1 MLQVQKEQEDSSGYL
16 TDDNKNTRK
25 SNANGAMTVAE
36 EFSSSMKNERSCNY
50 MTHFIL
56 ANSTNNCT
64 INNSNSNNYERTNNN
79 RSTNILDEAE
89 LIMKKLEHEKVIYY
103 LYYQFSIHLSSLLF
117 GYILFHFISSLY

>member
-16 TDDNKNTRK
+16 TDDNKNNNK
-25 SNANGAMTVAE
+25 SNANSAMTVAE

-64 INNSNSNNYERTNNN
+64 INNSNSNNYERKN
-79 RSTNILDEAE
+79 RSTNILEEAE

-103 LYYQFSIHLSSLLF
+103 LYYFRCLLF
-117 GYILFHFISSLY
+117 F

>member
-1 MLQVQKEQEDSSGYL
+1 MLQVQKEQDDSSGYL

-25 SNANGAMTVAE
+25 SNANSAMTVAE

-64 INNSNSNNYERTNNN
+64 INNSNSNNYERTNN
-79 RSTNILDEAE
+79 RSTNILEEAE

-103 LYYQFSIHLSSLLF
+103 LYYFLDVYSFFLL
-117 GYILFHFISSLY
+117 